1 MNKKI
6 FSFRQ
11 FFLISCLT
19 FAFMYAIIDVETT
32 GGSFTSERLTEIAV
46 YLHDGNKIVDE
57 FSTLINPEQPIP
69 YMITRITGISN
80 EMVADAPRFCEI
92 ARRIVEMT
100 EGAVF
105 VAHNA
110 SFDYNFVRHEF
121 KRLGY
126 TYKRPTLC
134 TVKLSRK
141 LLPGH
146 NSYSLGKLCHSLGIQ
161 IENRHR
167 AAGDALATTKLFEM
181 LINIDRYGI
190 EQQSAFSIPEMLREV
205 PEETGVYYIHDE
217 DGRVV
222 YIGKSINMFERLL
235 QHYRNNDTQKAIKLR
250 DHMTAV
256 SYECTGSELVAL
268 LLESDEI
275 KKHKPLFNRQQRR
288 SVFSFGLF
296 SYIDENGYRNLHIG
310 HSLNG
315 EQAITAFTTREHARK
330 YLYAV
335 VEKFELCQ
343 KLCGLYHTSG
353 SCFHYGVRQCRGA
366 CIGLETVENYN
377 RRADAAIKMSG
388 FIHPDFYILD
398 KGRDKYEVS
407 VVKIAGGRYCG
418 FGFTGVEEFS
428 PSMLEA
434 CIKPYSDNRD
444 TRQIILTY
452 LKKHPKTRMIKIT
465 PHQWD
470 HHYENPF

>member
-1 MNKKI
+1 
-6 FSFRQ
+6 
-11 FFLISCLT
+11 
-19 FAFMYAIIDVETT
+19 
-32 GGSFTSERLTEIAV
+32 
-46 YLHDGNKIVDE
+46 DGNKIVDE

-80 EMVADAPRFCEI
+80 EMVADAPRFCEV

-126 TYKRPTLC
+126 NYKRSTLC

-141 LLPGH
+141 LIPGYD
-146 NSYSLGKLCHSLGIQ
+146 SYSLGNLCNSLGIQ
-161 IENRHR
+161 IHNRHR
-167 AAGDALATTKLFEM
+167 AAGDALATAYLFGM
-181 LINIDRYGI
+181 LLDIDREGI
-190 EQQSAFSIPEMLREV
+190 EQQSAFSIPDILREV

-217 DGRVV
+217 DGKVI

-235 QHYRNNDTQKAIKLR
+235 QHYRNNDTQKAIKMR
-250 DHMTAV
+250 DHMATV
-256 SYECTGSELVAL
+256 SYECTGSDLLAL

-296 SYIDENGYRNLHIG
+296 SFTDEKGYRNLHIG

-315 EQAITAFTTREHARK
+315 EQAITAFTTMEHARN

-353 SCFHYGVRQCRGA
+353 ACFHFGIRQCRGA
-366 CIGLETVENYN
+366 CIGEESAENYN
-377 RRADAAIKMSG
+377 RRADAAMKMSG
-388 FIHPDFYILD
+388 FMYPDFYIID
-398 KGRDKYEVS
+398 KGRDRDEAS
-407 VVKIAGGRYCG
+407 IVKISGGRYCG
-418 FGFTGVEEFS
+418 FGFTGIHDLS
-428 PSMLEA
+428 PPMLDA
-434 CIKPYSDNRD
+434 CIKPYADNRD
-444 TRQIILTY
+444 TRQIIMTY
-452 LKKHPKTRMIKIT
+452 LKKHPQTRIVKIQ
-465 PHQWD
+465 PQQWD